1 MDRICKPYIQ
11 TSKNHESRLGQY
23 RIKAGLKVSELAD
36 LAEVSQG
43 RVADFQNNNGSSPI
57 YEKYY
62 QGNLPGSWK
71 PDALKIVEII
81 NDKIRKDFTSKHPH
95 VEHVPNITMEDVF
108 PKYAAKIDSYKP
120 TQEETASAS
129 GWGDEI
135 VISPEENY
143 IQNEKSE
150 IFKNTIKTKLNNT
163 RNQSGRTDKRMWEI
177 LERRVVYGD
186 TLDEVSNQYNIS
198 RERISQIEKKAIKI
212 LRNSG
217 LESQLTKLLE
227 N

>member
-1 MDRICKPYIQ
+1 MDRICKPYMQ

-36 LAEVSQG
+36 LAKVSQG

-95 VEHVPNITMEDVF
+95 VKHVPNITMKDVF
-108 PKYAAKIDSYKP
+108 PRYAAKIDSYKP

-129 GWGDEI
+129 GWGDR
-135 VISPEENY
+135 VIRSPEEIY
-143 IQNEKSE
+143 EQKEKSE
-150 IFKNTIKTKLNNT
+150 IFKNIIKTRLNNT
-163 RNQSGRTDKRMWEI
+163 KNNLGKTDKRMWEI
-177 LERRVVYGD
+177 LERRIVYGN
-186 TLDEVSNQYNIS
+186 TLQEVGDQYDIS
-198 RERISQIEKKAIKI
+198 RGRVEQIEKKAIKI
-212 LRNSG
+212 LRNSR